1 MFGFFCALDWR
12 KIAAHPS
19 LKYSNTMSLAQ
30 DSRHPPEAAES
41 ASFSAASP
49 WEEAYL
55 RFERPEQAIQKFQV
69 RLRRLG
75 AAAWPRESRIVE
87 LFCGRGNG
95 LRAWEQLGFHNLEG
109 VDLSARLIAKYDGP
123 AKCYIA
129 DCRDLPF
136 ADASKDAA
144 VVQGGLH
151 HLPKLPEDLEQTF
164 VEIRRVLTSEGR
176 VLFVEPWRT
185 PFLTFVDFLSQKPMV
200 RRLSAK
206 FDALAT
212 MIEHERQTYEQWL
225 KQPQQISALAHKHF
239 VPLHESFAWGKWNFV
254 GKPRTVIA

>member
-1 MFGFFCALDWR
+1 
-12 KIAAHPS
+12 
-19 LKYSNTMSLAQ
+19 MSPAQ
-30 DSRHPPEAAES
+30 DSGYQVEAETGDS
-41 ASFSAASP
+41 PFSTDP

-55 RFERPEQAIQKFQV
+55 RFERPEQEIQKFLA

-75 AAAWPRESRIVE
+75 ESAWPKETRIVE
-87 LFCGRGNG
+87 LFCGRGNS
-95 LRAWEQLGFHNLEG
+95 LRAWEQLGFRNLEG
-109 VDLSARLIAKYDGP
+109 VDLSPRLIAKYDGP
-123 AKCYIA
+123 AKCYVA
-129 DCRDLPF
+129 DCRHLPF

-151 HLPKLPEDLEQTF
+151 HLLKLPEDLERTF
-164 VEIRRVLTSEGR
+164 AEIHRVLTRDGC

-185 PFLTFVDFLSQKPMV
+185 PFLVFVHFLAELRVV
-200 RRLSAK
+200 RRLSTK

-225 KQPQQISALAHKHF
+225 SQPQLISALAHKYF

-254 GKPRTVIA
+254 GKPRTWNA

>member
-1 MFGFFCALDWR
+1 MVFLDTLDWR
-12 KIAAHPS
+12 KIAGHQS

-30 DSRHPPEAAES
+30 DSRIPPEAAKS
-41 ASFSAASP
+41 ASHAPVDP

-55 RFERPEQAIQKFQV
+55 RFERPEQEIQKFLK

-87 LFCGRGNG
+87 LFCGRGSS
-95 LRAWEQLGFHNLEG
+95 LRAWEQLGFRNLEG
-109 VDLSARLIAKYDGP
+109 VDLSSRLIAKYDGP
-123 AKCYIA
+123 AKCYVA
-129 DCRDLPF
+129 DCRHLPF

-151 HLPKLPEDLEQTF
+151 HLVQLPQDLEQTF
-164 VEIRRVLTSEGR
+164 AEIRRVLTSDGR

-185 PFLTFVDFLSQKPMV
+185 PFLSFANFLSQKRMV
-200 RRLSAK
+200 RRLSTK

-212 MIEHERQTYEQWL
+212 MIEHERRTYEQWL
-225 KQPQQISALAHKHF
+225 NEPQQISALAHKHF
-239 VPLHESFAWGKWNFV
+239 VPLHESYAWGKWNFV
-254 GKPRTVIA
+254 GKPRTGIA